1 MIEYDE
7 LSLILERYGIDA
19 KTVINNNANVLIK
32 GEYNDIETTIKYL
45 VEELN
50 ISPKNIEKAP
60 SIMYLNVS
68 AIKRNVKYL
77 KKQNI
82 TFSNIETCLHVLSTK
97 PEKLEE
103 TFNYIKDNYGIEY
116 INRTTTI
123 LSVDIER
130 IKEIEKLN
138 LDKKI
143 VISAAYSN
151 LKVNEISKV
160 IKVCKE
166 NNIEITGTV
175 FRQPAEEIERII
187 KVCKENN
194 IEITGSVFNKSAE
207 EIEKIIKV
215 CKENNIEITGT
226 VFLKSAEEIEKI
238 AKVCRENNIEIT
250 GSVFNKSAEEIEKII
265 KVCKEN
271 NIEITGSVFRQPPEE
286 IERIIKVC
294 KENNIEITGSVFLKS
309 AEEIEKIIKVCR
321 ENNITITGSIFFK
334 TSKKLIESIDFIKN
348 NYDLSYLTSLIVIKD
363 VKYLKEVFPYLEEM
377 GVLEVVKKS
386 ASILS
391 LSLEE
396 IKERKE
402 FIESINE
409 PLVLDNGRFN
419 SIFGM
424 SRKRYLKKV
433 NDILSSNRQM

>member
-7 LSLILERYGIDA
+7 LSLILERYGIDP

-32 GEYNDIETTIKYL
+32 GEYKDIETTIKYL

-68 AIKRNVKYL
+68 AIKRNVEFL

-151 LKVNEISKV
+151 LKVNEISK
-160 IKVCKE
+160 
-166 NNIEITGTV
+166 
-175 FRQPAEEIERII
+175 A
-187 KVCKENN
+187 
-194 IEITGSVFNKSAE
+194 
-207 EIEKIIKV
+207 
-215 CKENNIEITGT
+215 
-226 VFLKSAEEIEKI
+226 
-238 AKVCRENNIEIT
+238 
-250 GSVFNKSAEEIEKII
+250 I

-424 SRKRYLKKV
+424 SSKRYLKKV

>member
-1 MIEYDE
+1 M
-7 LSLILERYGIDA
+7 
-19 KTVINNNANVLIK
+19 
-32 GEYNDIETTIKYL
+32 
-45 VEELN
+45 
-50 ISPKNIEKAP
+50 
-60 SIMYLNVS
+60 
-68 AIKRNVKYL
+68 
-77 KKQNI
+77 
-82 TFSNIETCLHVLSTK
+82 
-97 PEKLEE
+97 
-103 TFNYIKDNYGIEY
+103 
-116 INRTTTI
+116 
-123 LSVDIER
+123 
-130 IKEIEKLN
+130 
-138 LDKKI
+138 
-143 VISAAYSN
+143 
-151 LKVNEISKV
+151 
-160 IKVCKE
+160 
-166 NNIEITGTV
+166 
-175 FRQPAEEIERII
+175 
-187 KVCKENN
+187 
-194 IEITGSVFNKSAE
+194 
-207 EIEKIIKV
+207 
-215 CKENNIEITGT
+215 
-226 VFLKSAEEIEKI
+226 
-238 AKVCRENNIEIT
+238 
-250 GSVFNKSAEEIEKII
+250 
-265 KVCKEN
+265 
-271 NIEITGSVFRQPPEE
+271 FRQPPEE

>member
-7 LSLILERYGIDA
+7 LSLILERYGIDP

-32 GEYNDIETTIKYL
+32 GEYKDIETTIKYL

-123 LSVDIER
+123 LSVNIER

-143 VISAAYSN
+143 VISAACSN
-151 LKVNEISKV
+151 LKVNEISK
-160 IKVCKE
+160 
-166 NNIEITGTV
+166 
-175 FRQPAEEIERII
+175 A
-187 KVCKENN
+187 
-194 IEITGSVFNKSAE
+194 
-207 EIEKIIKV
+207 
-215 CKENNIEITGT
+215 
-226 VFLKSAEEIEKI
+226 
-238 AKVCRENNIEIT
+238 
-250 GSVFNKSAEEIEKII
+250 I

>member
-7 LSLILERYGIDA
+7 LSLILERYGIDP

-32 GEYNDIETTIKYL
+32 GEYKDIETTIKYL

-123 LSVDIER
+123 LSVNIER

-143 VISAAYSN
+143 VISAACSN
-151 LKVNEISKV
+151 LKVNEISKA

-166 NNIEITGTV
+166 NNIEITSTM
-175 FRQPAEEIERII
+175 FRQPAEEIESII

-238 AKVCRENNIEIT
+238 
-250 GSVFNKSAEEIEKII
+250 
-265 KVCKEN
+265 
-271 NIEITGSVFRQPPEE
+271 
-286 IERIIKVC
+286 
-294 KENNIEITGSVFLKS
+294 
-309 AEEIEKIIKVCR
+309 IKVCR

-334 TSKKLIESIDFIKN
+334 TSKKLIESIDFIKS

-424 SRKRYLKKV
+424 SSKRYLKKV

>member
-7 LSLILERYGIDA
+7 LSLILERYGIDP

-32 GEYNDIETTIKYL
+32 GEYKDIETTIKYL

-82 TFSNIETCLHVLSTK
+82 TFSNIETCLHILSTK

-123 LSVDIER
+123 LGVNIER

-143 VISAAYSN
+143 VISAACSN
-151 LKVNEISKV
+151 LKVNEISKA

-166 NNIEITGTV
+166 NNIEITGT
-175 FRQPAEEIERII
+175 
-187 KVCKENN
+187 
-194 IEITGSVFNKSAE
+194 
-207 EIEKIIKV
+207 
-215 CKENNIEITGT
+215 
-226 VFLKSAEEIEKI
+226 
-238 AKVCRENNIEIT
+238 
-250 GSVFNKSAEEIEKII
+250 
-265 KVCKEN
+265 
-271 NIEITGSVFRQPPEE
+271 
-286 IERIIKVC
+286 
-294 KENNIEITGSVFLKS
+294 VFLKS

-321 ENNITITGSIFFK
+321 ENNITITGSIFLK
-334 TSKKLIESIDFIKN
+334 TSEKLIESIDFIKD
-348 NYDLSYLTSLIVIKD
+348 NYALSYLTSLIVIKD

>member
-7 LSLILERYGIDA
+7 LSLILERYGIDP

-32 GEYNDIETTIKYL
+32 GEYKDIETTIKYL

-123 LSVDIER
+123 LSVNIER

-143 VISAAYSN
+143 VISAACSN
-151 LKVNEISKV
+151 LKVNEISK
-160 IKVCKE
+160 
-166 NNIEITGTV
+166 
-175 FRQPAEEIERII
+175 A
-187 KVCKENN
+187 
-194 IEITGSVFNKSAE
+194 
-207 EIEKIIKV
+207 
-215 CKENNIEITGT
+215 
-226 VFLKSAEEIEKI
+226 
-238 AKVCRENNIEIT
+238 
-250 GSVFNKSAEEIEKII
+250 I

-424 SRKRYLKKV
+424 SSKRYLKKV

>member
-7 LSLILERYGIDA
+7 LSLILERYGIDP

-32 GEYNDIETTIKYL
+32 GEYKDIETTIKYL

-123 LSVDIER
+123 LSVNIER

-143 VISAAYSN
+143 VISAACSN
-151 LKVNEISKV
+151 LKVNEISKA

-194 IEITGSVFNKSAE
+194 IEITGTVFYKSAE
-207 EIEKIIKV
+207 EIEKII
-215 CKENNIEITGT
+215 
-226 VFLKSAEEIEKI
+226 
-238 AKVCRENNIEIT
+238 KVCRENNIEIT

-334 TSKKLIESIDFIKN
+334 TSKKLIESIDFIKS

-424 SRKRYLKKV
+424 SSKRYLKKV

>member
-7 LSLILERYGIDA
+7 LSLILERYGIDP

-32 GEYNDIETTIKYL
+32 GEYKDIETTIKYL

-116 INRTTTI
+116 INKVTSI
-123 LSVDIER
+123 LKVDIER

-143 VISAAYSN
+143 VISAACSN

-166 NNIEITGTV
+166 NNIEITGRV
-175 FRQPAEEIERII
+175 FL
-187 KVCKENN
+187 
-194 IEITGSVFNKSAE
+194 KSAK

-215 CKENNIEITGT
+215 CKENNI
-226 VFLKSAEEIEKI
+226 
-238 AKVCRENNIEIT
+238 
-250 GSVFNKSAEEIEKII
+250 
-265 KVCKEN
+265 
-271 NIEITGSVFRQPPEE
+271 
-286 IERIIKVC
+286 
-294 KENNIEITGSVFLKS
+294 
-309 AEEIEKIIKVCR
+309 
-321 ENNITITGSIFFK
+321 TITGSIFLK
-334 TSKKLIESIDFIKN
+334 TSEKLIESIDFIKD
-348 NYDLSYLTSLIVIKD
+348 NYALSYLTSLIIIKD